1 VSRGAYR
8 ERLSTTRLLRMAYN
22 TKHSHTIVLYSS
34 WGKQDI
40 LVRMIK
46 MQLGSI
52 ELLYVN
58 TQPLYKVKIIKR
70 MLSFAQQR
78 KKVSHEL
85 HKCWPLSSSSN
96 LLDWHHNHLCHNE
109 MQDLNKNEQR
119 QTRTLLPW
127 LALKAAWKVTRL
139 RWQGSSGKL
148 GFGESKAHGKRESL
162 T

>member
-70 MLSFAQQR
+70 MLAFAQQR
-78 KKVSHEL
+78 KKVSREL
-85 HKCWPLSSSSN
+85 HKC
-96 LLDWHHNHLCHNE
+96 
-109 MQDLNKNEQR
+109 
-119 QTRTLLPW
+119 
-127 LALKAAWKVTRL
+127 
-139 RWQGSSGKL
+139 
-148 GFGESKAHGKRESL
+148 
-162 T
+162 